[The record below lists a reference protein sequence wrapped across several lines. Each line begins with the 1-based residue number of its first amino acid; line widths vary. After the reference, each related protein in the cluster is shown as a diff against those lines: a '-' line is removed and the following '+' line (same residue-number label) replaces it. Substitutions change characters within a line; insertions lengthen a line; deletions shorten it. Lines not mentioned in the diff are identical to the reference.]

1 MIPGTVLTESNV
13 EAVVVPGDTVVERRI
28 IPGGHYAEPMVHRS
42 LRAAAGESAPRRD
55 DMNDELLYIMAGAGT
70 IAIGV
75 KGRDESCEVREG
87 DAVQIHA
94 GESWTVVVSEGE
106 LHLLSFLVPAPVT
119 PWSAQ
124 LARPVDRVIHVAR
137 LGEQHSQTATADRQF
152 EVLFD
157 RKRGSRG
164 ATMFVGFIP
173 TSGAPE
179 HYHLYDEI
187 CVIIRGSGLLHALGR
202 AQPIESGSAFHVAP
216 RLLHAIDNPNP
227 ADIWI
232 LGVFRP
238 EGSAAAAYYPDGRP
252 APTNEG

>member
-1 MIPGTVLTESNV
+1 
-13 EAVVVPGDTVVERRI
+13 
-28 IPGGHYAEPMVHRS
+28 S
-42 LRAAAGESAPRRD
+42 LSVAAGESQPRRD
-55 DMNDELLYIMAGAGT
+55 HLNDELLYIMAGAGT
-70 IAIGV
+70 IAIGAEGHV
-75 KGRDESCEVREG
+75 EFCEVREG

-94 GESWTVVVSEGE
+94 GELWKVVVSEGE

-137 LGEQHSQTATADRQF
+137 LGEQHSQAATADRQF

-157 RKRGSRG
+157 RSRGSRG

-187 CVIIRGSGLLHALGR
+187 CVIIRGSGFLHALGR
-202 AQPIESGSAFHVAP
+202 AQPIEPGSAFHIAP
-216 RLLHAIDNPNP
+216 RLLHAIENPHP
-227 ADIWI
+227 KDIWI

-238 EGSAAAAYYPDGRP
+238 EGSAAAAFYPDGRP
-252 APTNEG
+252 APTNEH